1 MKNYGIQLYSL
12 RDVAENDFEGTLKKV
27 AEMGYKMVESAGFFG
42 HSAEQVKAMLDKYG
56 LQICSTHTGINL
68 LEDNFDATIEYHKTL
83 GCENL
88 IIPWAPFNTKAEL
101 NALIDKLNVWIP
113 KAKAQGITMHYHN
126 HHAEFLPNEDGQIAI
141 EELAK
146 RTEIGLEIDTYWA
159 YVAGENPL
167 EVLEKYNDR
176 IKFIHLK
183 DGTKDKQGKSL
194 GQGTAPALAVLKKAE
209 EMGKII
215 VVESEGLDPTGIEE
229 VSRCMDFL
237 KANQ

>member
-1 MKNYGIQLYSL
+1 MKKYGIQLYSL
-12 RDVAENDFEGTLKKV
+12 RDITEKDFEGALKKV
-27 AEMGYKMVESAGFFG
+27 SEMGYKMVESAGFFG

-56 LQICSTHTGINL
+56 LTICSTHTGINL
-68 LEDNFDATIEYHKTL
+68 LDEDFDAIIDYHKAL
-83 GCENL
+83 GCKSL
-88 IIPWAPFNTKAEL
+88 IIPWAPFNTKAAL
-101 NALIDKLNVWIP
+101 DALIDKINVWLP
-113 KAKAQGITMHYHN
+113 KAKAAGIEMHYHN
-126 HHAEFLPNEDGQIAI
+126 HHSEFIPNEDGLIAI

-146 RTEIGLEIDTYWA
+146 RTEVGLEIDTYWA
-159 YVAGENPL
+159 YVAGQNPL

-194 GQGTAPALAVLKKAE
+194 GQGTAPVLAVLRKAE